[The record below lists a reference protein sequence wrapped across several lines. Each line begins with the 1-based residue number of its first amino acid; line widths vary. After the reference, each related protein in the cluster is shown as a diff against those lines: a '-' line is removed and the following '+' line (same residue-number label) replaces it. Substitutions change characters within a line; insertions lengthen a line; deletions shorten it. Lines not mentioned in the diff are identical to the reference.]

1 MFANISNTKDFE
13 FFSVS
18 LNLLET
24 YSEVTEKLDSKS
36 TQLKIALYKR
46 EKRRDGTI
54 SLFKCCWLLNSFVC
68 K

>member
-1 MFANISNTKDFE
+1 MFVILKTKFS
-13 FFSVS
+13 SVS
-18 LNLLET
+18 LNLLEA

-54 SLFKCCWLLNSFVC
+54 SLC
-68 K
+68 KYC

>member
-1 MFANISNTKDFE
+1 MFANVYNTKDFQ
-13 FFSVS
+13 FSNVS

-24 YSEVTEKLDSKS
+24 YSEVIEKLDSKS

-54 SLFKCCWLLNSFVC
+54 YLNAAGY
-68 K
+68 